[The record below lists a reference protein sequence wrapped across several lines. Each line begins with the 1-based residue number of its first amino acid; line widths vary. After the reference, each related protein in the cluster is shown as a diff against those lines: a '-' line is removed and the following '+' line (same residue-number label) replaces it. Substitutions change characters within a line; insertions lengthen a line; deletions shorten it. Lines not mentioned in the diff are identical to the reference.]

1 MSELWDRDHDLG
13 AVSALFV
20 RVSRTALYPLLAV
33 LLGFATFGREFV
45 GLWAGPGYDEAYW
58 VALVVM
64 VPLTVDVAQNLGLT
78 ILQVMGRYGY
88 RARMYMA
95 AAAANV
101 VGTLV
106 LARLWGGYGAA
117 ASSAVAVALSSGVA
131 LNRYYAREV
140 GLCMR
145 RWWASCLRLAMPL
158 VGMTAAFAALW
169 GAVPHPAT
177 WGVLALG
184 MLAYAAAFVAVAWT
198 LSANGY
204 ERGLVRGVAGRLVRG
219 ARTWAHGAQGEAMQQ
234 TSKGTEQQ

>member
-1 MSELWDRDHDLG
+1 M
-13 AVSALFV
+13 V
-20 RVSRTALYPLLAV
+20 RTRRGDATHELLANV
-33 LLGFATFGREFV
+33 RLALGDGWRTLAVV
-45 GLWAGPGYDEAYW
+45 GAQGGGDAAM
-58 VALVVM
+58 VASRL
-64 VPLTVDVAQNLGLT
+64 
-78 ILQVMGRYGY
+78 
-88 RARMYMA
+88 AR